1 MGLSFKKI
9 GGAIGGA
16 IGGLGGAA
24 TGYFVGKSRDDYEA
38 AKARAAAMGGLVPRP
53 QYAGYEQIYQ
63 PGMQLGS
70 QYRVQADTQ
79 ALEALRQQ
87 AGPGESPWAK
97 MMRQK
102 QDERYTQAAADLG
115 KQTDS
120 SIISMQKALGRTG
133 GLSGAGAQ
141 RIQDQAERQQMF
153 ALQNLGAQRQA
164 GDLAISNIEEAQRQA
179 TQQQLPTLE
188 LQALKP
194 REFNIRTTLAEK
206 AAQEEAAIRRFQ
218 EEMSAFGASETA
230 AAMRQASR
238 PSGILSGLYF

>member
-1 MGLSFKKI
+1 MANQNDHPYQVMIPGSAPPHIPLLQEFIDRGEITYESLGLKPPEY
-9 GGAIGGA
+9 
-16 IGGLGGAA
+16 L
-24 TGYFVGKSRDDYEA
+24 
-38 AKARAAAMGGLVPRP
+38 
-53 QYAGYEQIYQ
+53 QYAGYEKLYT
-63 PGMQLGS
+63 PGSLLGS
-70 QYRVQADTQ
+70 QYQVQADTQ

-97 MMRQK
+97 MMRQ
-102 QDERYTQAAADLG
+102 QQSDRYNQAASDLG
-115 KQTDS
+115 RQTQS
-120 SIISMQKALGRTG
+120 SALSMQKALGRTG
-133 GLSGAGAQ
+133 GLSGAGAARLQ
-141 RIQDQAERQQMF
+141 EQAERQQMF

-206 AAQEEAAIRRFQ
+206 AAQEEAAMRRFQ
-218 EEMSAFGASETA
+218 EEMADFGRRETA
-230 AAMRQASR
+230 AAMARSGR